1 MSAIDLGSK
10 WVAKLAN
17 LVFARASIANG
28 DTPLAALGKLQAQ
41 INAMLGGA
49 ATLTNNTVATT
60 ETVVARFPIAANLP
74 AALDN
79 YNLAL
84 AGQVSGTATLTFRI
98 RFGTAGTIADALLC
112 TFSVSAAGVANAY
125 HYLNAVVS
133 ILTATTATATGVSTL
148 GAGVVG
154 NATAAYAAATVNLSV
169 ANFLSVTL
177 VQSAVQTYTA
187 RAASLK
193 L

>member
-1 MSAIDLGSK
+1 MRMLLAIAISIVTSAI
-10 WVAKLAN
+10 
-17 LVFARASIANG
+17 
-28 DTPLAALGKLQAQ
+28 AL
-41 INAMLGGA
+41 IP
-49 ATLTNNTVATT
+49 
-60 ETVVARFPIAANLP
+60 FPIAANLP

-98 RFGTAGTIADALLC
+98 RFGTTGTISDALLC
-112 TFSVSAAGVANAY
+112 TFTTSAAGVANAY
-125 HYLNAVVS
+125 HYLDAVVS
-133 ILTATTATATGVSTL
+133 VLTATTATATGVSTL